1 MIFLHYVE
9 DFFNKLVNKHH
20 TTDVFELCELENIIY
35 REFDMHPDING
46 IYQYVYDVK
55 IITINKNLCKKDRRI
70 TCQHELGHAVM
81 HETYNCTYL
90 KTKTYINLNKIER
103 EADTFSS
110 LFEIPILTEEM
121 LKNKTLPQVAYEL
134 DVPIELL
141 ILRLNICSFKNIL

>member
-1 MIFLHYVE
+1 
-9 DFFNKLVNKHH
+9 
-20 TTDVFELCELENIIY
+20 
-35 REFDMHPDING
+35 
-46 IYQYVYDVK
+46 
-55 IITINKNLCKKDRRI
+55 
-70 TCQHELGHAVM
+70 M